1 MYYLNQ
7 PINSEKIFYV
17 PRGSI
22 NKIITHLKQDNKQIS
37 KIDAYLLRLLG
48 SPQSGWIN
56 LGTSTNT
63 KADYLY
69 KLTKAKAAL
78 QTITL
83 IPGETS
89 TVFLQQLAEQLHL
102 DTKVL
107 NDEYLS
113 QIDYKEGALVPNT
126 YKIPIGITEHTL
138 IQLLLKVSHKHWV
151 ALSKKIFGTYNHE
164 KWLQYVTIASIIQKE
179 SANKS
184 EMPIVSSVIYNR
196 LKKGMRLQM
205 DGTLN
210 YGKYSHVKV
219 TPKRIREDKTTYN
232 TYAHKGLPRF
242 PVCNVSDAAILAAIF
257 PTKTHYLYFMKSKK
271 GTHDFSCNYST
282 HIKYI
287 KNATK

>member
-1 MYYLNQ
+1 M
-7 PINSEKIFYV
+7 PS
-17 PRGSI
+17 GSI
-22 NKIITHLKQDNKQIS
+22 NKIITHLKQDNNQIS
-37 KIDAYLLRLLG
+37 KIDAYLLRLIG

-56 LGTSTNT
+56 LGTSFNT

-89 TVFLQQLAEQLHL
+89 TVFLQQLAKQLHL
-102 DTKVL
+102 NAKVL
-107 NDEYLS
+107 QNEYLT
-113 QIDYKEGALVPNT
+113 QVRYKEGAFVPNT
-126 YKIPIGITEHTL
+126 YKIPIGITEHRL

-151 ALSKKIFGTYNHE
+151 ALSKKIFGTYNPE

-184 EMPIVSSVIYNR
+184 EMPLVSSVIYNR

-210 YGKYSHVKV
+210 YGKYSHIKV
-219 TPKRIREDKTTYN
+219 TPKRIREDTTTYN
-232 TYAHKGLPRF
+232 TYAHKGLPLF

-257 PTKTHYLYFMKSKK
+257 PANTHYLYFMKSKK

-282 HIKYI
+282 HMKYI